1 MAVIGP
7 NGGCQKGQTG
17 SHCPAIMAMLGSY
30 TQYSGFD
37 IQVYVSVALNF
48 IAIMFV
54 FIVIMFVC
62 IAIMFVFITTVI
74 AFIAI
79 ML

>member
-17 SHCPAIMAMLGSY
+17 SQCPAIMAMLGSY

-37 IQVYVSVALNF
+37 IQVYVGVALNF

-54 FIVIMFVC
+54 C
-62 IAIMFVFITTVI
+62 IAIMFT
-74 AFIAI
+74 FIAMI
-79 ML
+79 M